1 MTYETVTFEVEKGV
15 GVLTLNRP
23 KALNAMNHTMVR
35 EIVDVQAR
43 VASDD
48 AINVL
53 LLAGAGRAFSAGFD
67 LKESDE
73 GDTRRG
79 LLETR
84 ALLRVDFDMIMGFW
98 RNPKPTVSAV
108 HGYCLA
114 GACEMALSCD
124 ITIASEDA
132 RFGEPEV
139 RFGAGIVAMLLPW
152 LTGPKQAKELLLT
165 GNYRIT
171 AEHALQIGLINR
183 VVPEGEAFEAGL
195 TLARELALLDPHA
208 IRMTKEAINRSYE
221 KMGMTEALETSLDID
236 TVLTSLDTPD
246 RIKFREVSKR
256 DGLKAAIAWREARFK
271 DD

>member
-1 MTYETVTFEVEKGV
+1 MAYETVTFEVEKRV
-15 GVLTLNRP
+15 GVLMLNRP
-23 KALNAMNHTMVR
+23 EALNAMNHRMVR
-35 EIVDVQAR
+35 EIIEVQAR

-48 AINVL
+48 AIKVL

-73 GDTRRG
+73 GDTRRS

-114 GACEMALSCD
+114 GACEMALGCD

-132 RFGEPEV
+132 RFGEPEI

-165 GNYRIT
+165 GNDRVT
-171 AEHALQIGLINR
+171 AEHALRIGLINR
-183 VVPEGEAFEAGL
+183 VVPAGEAFEAGL
-195 TLARELALLDPHA
+195 ALARELAMLDPDA
-208 IRMTKEAINRSYE
+208 MKMTKEAINRTYE
-221 KMGMTEALETSLDID
+221 AMGMTAALETALDID

-246 RIKFREVSKR
+246 RVKFREVSKR
-256 DGLKAAIAWREARFK
+256 EGLKAAIAWREARFK

>member
-1 MTYETVTFEVEKGV
+1 MTYETVTFEVDRGV
-15 GVLTLNRP
+15 AILKLNRP
-23 KALNAMNHTMVR
+23 KSLNAMNHKMVQ
-35 EIVDVQAR
+35 EITEVQAR
-43 VASDD
+43 VAADD

-53 LLAGAGRAFSAGFD
+53 LLAGEGRAFSAGFD

-84 ALLRVDFDMIMGFW
+84 ALLRVDFEMIMGFW

-108 HGYCLA
+108 QGYCLA

-165 GNYRIT
+165 GNDRIT
-171 AEHALQIGLINR
+171 AQHALRIGLINR

-195 TLARELALLDPHA
+195 TLARELSMLDPHA
-208 IRMTKEAINRSYE
+208 LRMTKEAINRSYE
-221 KMGMTEALETSLDID
+221 KMGMTEALETALDID

-246 RIKFREVSKR
+246 RMKFREVSKR
-256 DGLKAAIAWREARFK
+256 DGLKAAIAWREERFK
-271 DD
+271 QD